1 MEEFA
6 PFFCLTVELGHL
18 ISSSPA
24 LGLTP
29 SAPGSHAFELGLN
42 YTTAFPESPDHT

>member
-1 MEEFA
+1 MS
-6 PFFCLTVELGHL
+6 LTVELGHL
-18 ISSSPA
+18 ISSPA

-42 YTTAFPESPDHT
+42 YTTAFPESPAHT